1 MYLLTKYIFLRNNL
15 DSQCKKWRL
24 FADILNDAAMA
35 IEVTVP
41 YISTFSSYTLCLT
54 TGMKAIVGIAGGA
67 TRTAIMQHH
76 VCIDLTL

>member
-1 MYLLTKYIFLRNNL
+1 
-15 DSQCKKWRL
+15 
-24 FADILNDAAMA
+24 MA

-41 YISTFSSYTLCLT
+41 YVTTFSSYILCLT

-76 VCIDLTL
+76 VCFCSIIFFNN